1 MPIFEKVNYQLIC
14 FLLSVDKKCIFGQ
27 FLPITKHF
35 RFLTQFTVLQIYT
48 VIIKIFKNPVLAN
61 FEFPKSRFWQSSAS
75 QNCHSLYSVPNL
87 NSTFKVVKF
96 QSGLISESQNCTN
109 IYFWLFLGVKILF
122 MTNFKS
128 PKFLI
133 KEKKVFNILQF
144 GGKKGQFRFEVL

>member
-48 VIIKIFKNPVLAN
+48 VLIKIFKNLVWPN
-61 FEFPKSRFWQSSAS
+61 FEVPKSRFWQSSAS

-109 IYFWLFLGVKILF
+109 ISL
-122 MTNFKS
+122 TNGGEIINGFYNPRGK
-128 PKFLI
+128 
-133 KEKKVFNILQF
+133 NLQTEAE
-144 GGKKGQFRFEVL
+144 GRGL